1 MTRKSIDDV
10 VAEAWSEMTY
20 REREM
25 LKLKFGLGDDMTYT
39 NEEIGHVFGIGAERV
54 RQLLKAAC
62 KKLDEK
68 TKSVRPTT

>member
-1 MTRKSIDDV
+1 MKKKTVDEV
-10 VAEAWSEMTY
+10 LTEAWATMTY

-25 LKLKFGLGDDMTYT
+25 LKLKFGLGEHMTYT
-39 NEEIGHVFGIGAERV
+39 NEEIGHVLGIGAERV

-68 TKSVRPTT
+68 TKSVRPTA